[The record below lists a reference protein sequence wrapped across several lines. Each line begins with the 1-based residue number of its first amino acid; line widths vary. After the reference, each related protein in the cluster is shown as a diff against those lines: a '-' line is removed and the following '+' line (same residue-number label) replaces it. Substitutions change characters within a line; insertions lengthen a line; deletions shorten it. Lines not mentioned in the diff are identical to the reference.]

1 MYIIHNEKVLT
12 YIDYQ
17 PVYKGLNVTEFG
29 EETNDCDSHNS
40 ALCYRH
46 NHIVHF
52 VLEGT
57 GCFYRDGKT
66 FSLSKGKAFVI
77 TPENLIRY
85 EAEKGKSWTYCWI
98 SFSGTRLRHPLR
110 TMRLYGRNGG
120 FRFRGRGH
128 CAFEKISFRPARG
141 GRDKRA
147 VFALSVG
154 AMCFEV
160 LRNCAAKL
168 RSGEP
173 KDQGMSS
180 SIIDT
185 AVAYM
190 QANLHKPMNVSQL
203 CRELGISRTYF
214 STLFESTLKQPPYQY
229 LQNLRI
235 QRASELL
242 LSDKN
247 LHVYEVAGNGRLLF
261 HGAILQD
268 VS

>member
-85 EAEKGKSWTYCWI
+85 EEERAGRTAGSPFRAPTA
-98 SFSGTRLRHPLR
+98 TRSSNNAALR
-110 TMRLYGRNGG
+110 TKR
-120 FRFRGRGH
+120 RF
-128 CAFEKISFRPARG
+128 S
-141 GRDKRA
+141 
-147 VFALSVG
+147 
-154 AMCFEV
+154 
-160 LRNCAAKL
+160 
-168 RSGEP
+168 
-173 KDQGMSS
+173 
-180 SIIDT
+180 
-185 AVAYM
+185 
-190 QANLHKPMNVSQL
+190 
-203 CRELGISRTYF
+203 ISRTR
-214 STLFESTLKQPPYQY
+214 TL
-229 LQNLRI
+229 
-235 QRASELL
+235 
-242 LSDKN
+242 
-247 LHVYEVAGNGRLLF
+247 RL
-261 HGAILQD
+261 
-268 VS
+268 

>member
-98 SFSGTRLRHPLR
+98 SFFS
-110 TMRLYGRNGG
+110 
-120 FRFRGRGH
+120 
-128 CAFEKISFRPARG
+128 SF
-141 GRDKRA
+141 
-147 VFALSVG
+147 V
-154 AMCFEV
+154 
-160 LRNCAAKL
+160 
-168 RSGEP
+168 RSLLV
-173 KDQGMSS
+173 SS
-180 SIIDT
+180 T
-185 AVAYM
+185 
-190 QANLHKPMNVSQL
+190 
-203 CRELGISRTYF
+203 
-214 STLFESTLKQPPYQY
+214 
-229 LQNLRI
+229 
-235 QRASELL
+235 
-242 LSDKN
+242 
-247 LHVYEVAGNGRLLF
+247 
-261 HGAILQD
+261 
-268 VS
+268 